1 MVVPVLVLEQAVEVT
16 RGILGLILLDQF
28 NLPLDGDDV
37 AVTAVGR
44 VHVDV
49 RLVETQVLD
58 VVVHELVHHR
68 LDDVGL
74 DLGQVLRFADSRRFH
89 YALLFS

>member
-1 MVVPVLVLEQAVEVT
+1 MPVLVLEQVVEVAG
-16 RGILGLILLDQF
+16 GILGLILVDQF

-74 DLGQVLRFADSRRFH
+74 DLGHVLRFADRRRFH